1 MRRPRA
7 WELPGPPQQAA
18 GGQESQETQGTETES
33 QQPASIEGQR
43 KKRSWEIA
51 GLDRGEAA
59 QTAEAQREQAG
70 TALADLL
77 LQLHREGL
85 MTAKHTCLI
94 SHYAHKAGAC
104 GRVAEYA
111 FRPGA
116 PSGHY
121 QRHLDLTAGLRDKV

>member
-18 GGQESQETQGTETES
+18 GGQESQETRGTETES
-33 QQPASIEGQR
+33 QQPASIAGQR

-59 QTAEAQREQAG
+59 IPMTYSWEAEAQREQAG

-77 LQLHREGL
+77 LQLHR
-85 MTAKHTCLI
+85 
-94 SHYAHKAGAC
+94 KA
-104 GRVAEYA
+104 
-111 FRPGA
+111 P
-116 PSGHY
+116 
-121 QRHLDLTAGLRDKV
+121 